1 MREESIEKMSQSA
14 FSNGYRFKPI
24 NVYGPEDR
32 TRIENNVGK
41 MFSDQIMNDIMLYN
55 VVDRLTYVRD
65 YNVRKSINFMMA
77 VKDKKGETVAFAEMV
92 YSKNS
97 EMLYIKKFK
106 IEEGH
111 CDKEIL
117 SLAVTGA
124 KDHLNDFGMGFSNVI
139 TSPQVDGT
147 KKELDIMMDM
157 GMKFMAFTPKT
168 DYGELNEAKSN
179 IPSEKNEIVLFPFKE
194 QIEKLEPSEL
204 VVKYTSKQIPTEE
217 VKPKEV
223 KDKKEEEN
231 KKEIIEDKKEEKK
244 EIKDK
249 KEKEELWWDKSKKLE
264 IEKEMLK
271 EMHVLLIKKYGK
283 KNLEINQ
290 EKFKLFLD
298 DVKDEE
304 EDLTFL
310 YNLFRKDNEVKITVK
325 KMDEI
330 EKLLLLFNNWH
341 KEEEDEQEEDSSTS
355 NGKNVDKGI
364 MKLIKDF
371 SKGLR

>member
-1 MREESIEKMSQSA
+1 MREESIEKMSKSA

-32 TRIENNVGK
+32 ARIENNVGK

-77 VKDKKGETVAFAEMV
+77 VKDKKGETIAYA
-92 YSKNS
+92 
-97 EMLYIKKFK
+97 EMLYSKSSEILYVKKFK
-106 IEEGH
+106 IEPNHSE
-111 CDKEIL
+111 KEVL
-117 SLAVTGA
+117 SLAISGA
-124 KDHLNDFGMGFSNVI
+124 KDHLNDFGMEFTNII

-147 KKELDIMMDM
+147 KKDLEIMMDM

-168 DYGELNEAKSN
+168 DYGELSEAKEN
-179 IPSEKNEIVLFPFKE
+179 VPSEKNEIVLFPFKE
-194 QIEKLEPSEL
+194 QIENIKPSNLIVEH
-204 VVKYTSKQIPTEE
+204 TSKISSLDDKTKQ
-217 VKPKEV
+217 
-223 KDKKEEEN
+223 KKE
-231 KKEIIEDKKEEKK
+231 KEDKK
-244 EIKDK
+244 EIKDEKK
-249 KEKEELWWDKSKKLE
+249 KEMWNKSKKLE

-283 KNLEINQ
+283 SKMDINQ

-304 EDLTFL
+304 KDLNYL
-310 YNLFRKDNEVKITVK
+310 YNLFKKDSDVKITLK

-341 KEEEDEQEEDSSTS
+341 SEDEKEEQEEDSPPA
-355 NGKNVDKGI
+355 NGKNIDKGI

-371 SKGLR
+371 SKGLK

>member
-1 MREESIEKMSQSA
+1 MREESIEKMSKSA

-65 YNVRKSINFMMA
+65 YNVRKSINFMMT
-77 VKDKKGETVAFAEMV
+77 VKDKKGETMAFAEMV
-92 YSKNS
+92 YSKSS
-97 EMLYIKKFK
+97 EILYVKKFK

-111 CDKEIL
+111 CDKEVL
-117 SLAVTGA
+117 SLAISGA
-124 KDHLNDFGMGFSNVI
+124 KDHLNDFGMEFTNII
-139 TSPQVDGT
+139 TSPQVDET
-147 KKELDIMMDM
+147 KKDLEVMMDM

-168 DYGELNEAKSN
+168 DFGGLSEAKTN

-194 QIEKLEPSEL
+194 QIENIKPSNLIVEH
-204 VVKYTSKQIPTEE
+204 TSKTPSLEEKTENKKE
-217 VKPKEV
+217 KDESKKEEKDKKEV
-223 KDKKEEEN
+223 KDEKKKE
-231 KKEIIEDKKEEKK
+231 
-244 EIKDK
+244 
-249 KEKEELWWDKSKKLE
+249 LWDKSKKLE

-283 KNLEINQ
+283 SKVEINE

-304 EDLTFL
+304 KDLNFL
-310 YNLFRKDNEVKITVK
+310 YSLFKKDSDVKITVK

-341 KEEEDEQEEDSSTS
+341 NEEEEEQEEDSQSG

-371 SKGLR
+371 SKGLK